1 MHGAVSVL
9 SLDAHA
15 PQLLLTTLSEKQKR
29 ALGQQERVG
38 QHETTQSQAR
48 LLVFTKS
55 VSKSLELLTRG
66 LDLGSTVLVQTG
78 NARAYRT
85 PHRSKLLGS
94 RVDSVDS
101 VSASVFGLWCFV
113 RGRLIW

>member
-9 SLDAHA
+9 RLDAHA
-15 PQLLLTTLSEKQKR
+15 PQLLLTTLLEKQKH
-29 ALGQQERVG
+29 AFDQQERVG
-38 QHETTQSQAR
+38 QHETKQTG
-48 LLVFTKS
+48 LLVFANS

-85 PHRSKLLGS
+85 PHRSKLLDG

-101 VSASVFGLWCFV
+101 VSASSVFGLRPWALDLV
-113 RGRLIW
+113 I